1 MNACRFLNSRV
12 SPLATGVETLHLT
25 SCDLS
30 SDHPFFIGLQAHPEF
45 CTRPLNPSPPFLGF
59 IAASSERA
67 IFDEQMEYQLA
78 NFKPPHPDHAMVNE
92 AVLRNE
98 TEKTRMINGISGD
111 AHVEERVIQVVNSDP

>member
-1 MNACRFLNSRV
+1 
-12 SPLATGVETLHLT
+12 
-25 SCDLS
+25 
-30 SDHPFFIGLQAHPEF
+30 
-45 CTRPLNPSPPFLGF
+45 
-59 IAASSERA
+59 
-67 IFDEQMEYQLA
+67 MEYQLA